1 MSNADTAPNA
11 LYLLLLIILVAS
23 SLVGMRLS
31 AGKAVKMLL
40 AWVAIFAAGF
50 ALFSFRSEFGALGA
64 RLKGEAVGSAV
75 TVSGQEVRI
84 PLREDGHFWADVK
97 VNGQDVP
104 FLVDSGATTTT
115 ISRQVADAAG
125 IETGMRAD
133 IVSTANGTI
142 SMPRAR
148 ASLVEL
154 GPIRRTDMAVNV
166 HPTED
171 LNVLG
176 MNFLS
181 SLNSWGVEGRTLV
194 LRT

>member
-1 MSNADTAPNA
+1 MNSSDLAPNA

-23 SLVGMRLS
+23 SLVGIRLS
-31 AGKAVKMLL
+31 ASKAAKMVL

-50 ALFSFRSEFGALGA
+50 ALFSFRSEFSTLGA
-64 RLKGEAVGSAV
+64 RLKGEATGAAV
-75 TVSGQEVRI
+75 QVAGEEVRI
-84 PLREDGHFWADVK
+84 PQREDGHFWVDAR
-97 VNGQDVP
+97 VNGQEVR
-104 FLVDSGATTTT
+104 FLVDSGATITT
-115 ISRQVADAAG
+115 ISRDVADTAG
-125 IETGMRAD
+125 VETGMRAD

-142 SMPRAR
+142 SMPRGQ

-154 GPIRRTDMAVNV
+154 GSIRRTDLAVNV

-181 SLNSWGVEGRTLV
+181 SLSSWGVQGRTLV
-194 LRT
+194 LRA

>member
-11 LYLLLLIILVAS
+11 LYLLLLIILVGS
-23 SLVGMRLS
+23 SLIGMRLS
-31 AGKAVKMLL
+31 AGKAIKMLL

-50 ALFSFRSEFGALGA
+50 ALFSFRGEFATLGT
-64 RLKGEAVGSAV
+64 RLKGEALGPVAQV
-75 TVSGQEVRI
+75 TGQEVRI
-84 PLREDGHFWADVK
+84 PQREDGHFWVDARINGRDVR
-97 VNGQDVP
+97 

-115 ISRQVADAAG
+115 ISRQVAVAAG
-125 IETGMRAD
+125 IETGLQAD

-142 SMPRAR
+142 SMPRSR

-154 GPIRRTDMAVNV
+154 GPIQRSDLAVNV
-166 HPTED
+166 HPD
-171 LNVLG
+171 GNINVLG

-181 SLNSWGVEGRTLV
+181 SLRSWGVEGRTLV